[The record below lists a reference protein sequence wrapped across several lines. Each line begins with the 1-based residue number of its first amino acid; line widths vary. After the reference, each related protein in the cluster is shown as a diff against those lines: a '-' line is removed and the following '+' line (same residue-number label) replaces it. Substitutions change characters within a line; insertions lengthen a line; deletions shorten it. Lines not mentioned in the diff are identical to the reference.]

1 MEEKKIN
8 FIDLFCGCGGFSY
21 GLEKAGLNCMAGIDF
36 LKDAIET
43 FGLNHPNAISIC
55 EDLRKLDPKN
65 VKSLIKNKK
74 VHLICGGPPC
84 QGFSTIGTGDAND
97 SRNHL
102 FLEFFKF
109 VDYFRPN
116 YILVEN
122 VTGLLAEKNR
132 NTLLSIFECFEKIGY
147 HVDVKVL
154 SSDHYGVPEV
164 RRRVII
170 VGNNKNIKNEYPE
183 QIHGDDV
190 NLKDPNTVGWA
201 FKNLVRSNG
210 KSFNHTIQQASIKKD
225 IDLKRIRCVPEGKYI
240 RYEKDEKEYLP
251 RNLWF
256 DHDWNKISE
265 NRFREA
271 KYYRLSRD
279 KPSPTIVTHR
289 GMYYHPTKDRYLT
302 VREAAALQS
311 FPPDFR
317 FKGSLTKQWVQIG
330 NAVPPMMS
338 EQIGKSILLMHK
350 NIRKKIRDRKPRD
363 IDEIRSTAFLYKKSS
378 SKDDAQIKMDL

>member
-1 MEEKKIN
+1 MSDSKLN
-8 FIDLFCGCGGFSY
+8 FIDLFCGCGGFSH
-21 GLEKAGLNCMAGIDF
+21 GLEKAGLRCLVGIDF
-36 LKDAIET
+36 LNDAIET
-43 FGLNHPNAISIC
+43 FKLNHPNSLAIC
-55 EDLRKLDPKN
+55 EDLKNLDPKE

-84 QGFSTIGTGDAND
+84 QGFSTIGTGDAED

-102 FLEFFKF
+102 FLEFVKF
-109 VDYFRPN
+109 VEFFKPN
-116 YILVEN
+116 YILIEN

-132 NTLLSIFECFEKIGY
+132 NTLLSIFKCFEEIGY
-147 HVDVKVL
+147 HLDVKVL

-170 VGNNKNIKNEYPE
+170 VGNNKNIENIYPK
-183 QIHGDDV
+183 QIHGEGN
-190 NLKDPNTVGWA
+190 NLKKPNTVGWA
-201 FKNLVRSNG
+201 FKNLI
-210 KSFNHTIQQASIKKD
+210 KSKKKSLNHSIEQAKIKKD
-225 IDLKRIRCVPEGKYI
+225 VDLERIKCVPEGKSI

-251 RNLWF
+251 RKLWF

-271 KYYRLSRD
+271 KYFRLSRD

-289 GMYYHPTKDRYLT
+289 GMYYHPTENRYLT
-302 VREAAALQS
+302 VREAASLQS
-311 FPPDFR
+311 FPAEFE

-338 EQIGKSILLMHK
+338 EKIGESVLLMHK
-350 NIRKKIRDRKPRD
+350 NIRKKIKDRKSRD
-363 IDEIRSTAFLYKKSS
+363 IDEIRSKAFLYKKA
-378 SKDDAQIKMDL
+378 SKDKNTQLKLKL

>member
-1 MEEKKIN
+1 MASKKLN

-21 GLEKAGLNCMAGIDF
+21 GLEKAGLNCLAGIDF

-43 FGLNHPNAISIC
+43 FNLNHPNAVSIC

-102 FLEFFKF
+102 FLEFVKF

-122 VTGLLAEKNR
+122 VTGLLAKKNR
-132 NTLLSIFECFEKIGY
+132 NTLLSIFKCFEKIGY

-170 VGNNKNIKNEYPE
+170 IGNNKNINNEFPE
-183 QIHGDDV
+183 QTYGDDA

-201 FKNLVRSNG
+201 FKNLVRYKG
-210 KSFNHTIQQASIKKD
+210 KSFNHSIHQARINNDK
-225 IDLKRIRCVPEGKYI
+225 DLKRISCIPEGKCI
-240 RYEKDEKEYLP
+240 RYEKDEKKYLP

-256 DHDWNKISE
+256 DHDWDKMSE

-271 KYYRLSRD
+271 KYHRLSRN
-279 KPSPTIVTHR
+279 KPSPTIVTQR

-302 VREAAALQS
+302 VREAAAIQS

-317 FKGSLTKQWVQIG
+317 FMGSYSKQWVQIG

-363 IDEIRSTAFLYKKSS
+363 IDEIRSKAFLFPVVS
-378 SKDDAQIKMDL
+378 